1 MVCFVPSVCF
11 SIRKSCQRR
20 DCSELET
27 VRNWVDHCIY
37 YVYRTNSL
45 HSAVGYSSGTGQLA
59 SDKQTLSNLFPGA
72 KSNKYKLAAKAAKES
87 ALRKCIAM

>member
-11 SIRKSCQRR
+11 SIRESCQRR
-20 DCSELET
+20 DCSELGT

-59 SDKQTLSNLFPGA
+59 SEANRPVPDDLPRWLFVRQTDTV
-72 KSNKYKLAAKAAKES
+72 KLVS
-87 ALRKCIAM
+87 RRKK